1 MSYLRQC
8 NMSHLQAQLSET
20 KAADMY
26 PYAYMSVPQKVES
39 HYKIMLEELNYRTF
53 HIPVGAHSGFDFRD
67 GSSAYIKG

>member
-1 MSYLRQC
+1 
-8 NMSHLQAQLSET
+8 
-20 KAADMY
+20 MY